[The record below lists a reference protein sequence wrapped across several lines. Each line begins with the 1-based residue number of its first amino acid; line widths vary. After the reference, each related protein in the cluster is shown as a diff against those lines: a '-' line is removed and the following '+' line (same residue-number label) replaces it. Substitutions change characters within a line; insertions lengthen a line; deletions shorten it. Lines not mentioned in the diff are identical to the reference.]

1 MNPNNVLRNQVSSEM
16 KKRRLIFLTVM
27 FISFLYLA
35 AIFIFGDTGLISYL
49 ELRGKRSGLQK
60 ELKDIEANNARL
72 KAELKQLN
80 ENPFYLEKHAREN
93 FGMAKP
99 DEYTFKYE
107 Q

>member
-1 MNPNNVLRNQVSSEM
+1 MNPNNLLRNQVSSEM
-16 KKRRLIFLTVM
+16 KKRRLIFLTVI

-35 AIFIFGDTGLISYL
+35 VIFIFGETGLISYI
-49 ELRGKRSGLQK
+49 ELSGKRARLQQ

-72 KAELKQLN
+72 RADLKQLN